1 MGHGDDL
8 GSVAAKTVRSGRVW
22 DGASSKS
29 SCRSDLREADRA
41 VRVAWL
47 ENVAAEL
54 RGDGVRVS
62 EGATECEDLL
72 HVIEGHRTS
81 LAYYR

>member
-1 MGHGDDL
+1 MGHGDDP

-29 SCRSDLREADRA
+29 SCRSDVREADRA

-54 RGDGVRVS
+54 RRDGVRVS
-62 EGATECEDLL
+62 EGATECEDFL

-81 LAYYR
+81 LAHYR